1 VLADRIAAEDLGATV
16 PERDPQALA
25 GALQRVLT
33 RGRSVYAER
42 LAAAAQDYEWPRALR
57 RLVAFATATG
67 ERPVPLGDDAPRR
80 PGHAARD
87 HGYRA
92 VKGALNAAGVRDWPR
107 GLTGA

>member
-1 VLADRIAAEDLGATV
+1 MLADRIADEELGAAV
-16 PERDPQALA
+16 PEDDPD
-25 GALQRVLT
+25 
-33 RGRSVYAER
+33 R
-42 LAAAAQDYEWPRALR
+42 LAAALERVLKRGRTVYAQRLGAAARDYAWPRALAD
-57 RLVAFATATG
+57 LVAFATADG

-80 PGHAARD
+80 PGHAARA